1 MRFTIIT
8 ASYNTAPYLE
18 QAILSVL
25 AQRQSGI
32 DVQYI
37 VVDGG
42 SSDATP
48 DILARYSSEISHL
61 IVEPDSGPANALNK
75 GLRLAEGDMV
85 AWLNAD
91 DLYYPDTLAR
101 VRDCAAGYPR
111 AAMYFGRCPIVDQ
124 QGQEIRSLITRIK
137 ELFFPLS
144 SRFIYQCINYLS
156 QPALFFRQEAL
167 AQAGPLREDMVA
179 AWDYEFILRLWH
191 WGPAVRVAGNEPLA
205 AFRWHPASISGS
217 HFATQFREGYEA
229 AVADAGRFSPQALL
243 HFFVRWGIVGI
254 YYLLALKRS
263 PAAAQRKA

>member
-1 MRFTIIT
+1 MRFSIIT
-8 ASYNTAPYLE
+8 TSYNTGAYLE
-18 QAILSVL
+18 QAIRSVL

-75 GLRLAEGDMV
+75 GLRLADGDMV

-91 DLYYPDTLAR
+91 DLYYPGTLPR
-101 VRDCAAGYPR
+101 VRDCAVGHPQ

-124 QGQEIRSLITRIK
+124 QGREIRAVITRFK

-144 SRFIYQCINYLS
+144 SRFTYQCINYLS

-167 AQAGPLREDMVA
+167 AQAGLLREDMVA

-191 WGPAVRVAGNEPLA
+191 WGPAVQVVGNEPLA
-205 AFRWHPASISGS
+205 VFRWHPASISGS
-217 HFATQFREGYEA
+217 HFATQFREEYEA
-229 AVADAGRFSPQALL
+229 TIADAGRFSPQALL
-243 HFFVRWGIVGI
+243 HFFVRWGIVGV
-254 YYLLALKRS
+254 YHLLALKRNL
-263 PAAAQRKA
+263 AAAQRKV